1 MIKRGSF
8 LEAIAVFIG
17 TVIGAGI
24 LGIPF
29 ALYKAGFLTGLISI
43 VLIGVAVLVMNLFL
57 SEIILKTKGNHQLT
71 GYAEKYLGKTG
82 KKLMAFAMIFGIYGA
97 LIAYIIG
104 EGKAF
109 AAIFNGSP
117 FLYSIIF
124 FLVFS
129 LLLFL
134 GLDIIKHSE
143 FLLVTILLLV
153 AIAIIILSFGD
164 INISNL
170 NIFNPY
176 LILAPY
182 GVILF
187 ALLGTAAI
195 PEMKEILIKKSNLK
209 KAVIIGSISIAV
221 IYILFTLVV
230 IGVCGNKISEIAT
243 ICLGDL
249 INPKM
254 IVFGNLFAIF
264 SMTTSFLALSLAL
277 QEMYNYDY
285 GLTKIRSWLLTIIP
299 PILVFILGIQSFIKT
314 IAITGAVT
322 GSLIGILISL
332 MYRKF
337 KKNKISKFSSLMTYI
352 IIIMFVLGFIFTI
365 KGI

>member
-1 MIKRGSF
+1 
-8 LEAIAVFIG
+8 
-17 TVIGAGI
+17 
-24 LGIPF
+24 
-29 ALYKAGFLTGLISI
+29 
-43 VLIGVAVLVMNLFL
+43 
-57 SEIILKTKGNHQLT
+57 
-71 GYAEKYLGKTG
+71 
-82 KKLMAFAMIFGIYGA
+82 
-97 LIAYIIG
+97 
-104 EGKAF
+104 
-109 AAIFNGSP
+109 
-117 FLYSIIF
+117 
-124 FLVFS
+124 
-129 LLLFL
+129 
-134 GLDIIKHSE
+134 
-143 FLLVTILLLV
+143 LLVTILLLV